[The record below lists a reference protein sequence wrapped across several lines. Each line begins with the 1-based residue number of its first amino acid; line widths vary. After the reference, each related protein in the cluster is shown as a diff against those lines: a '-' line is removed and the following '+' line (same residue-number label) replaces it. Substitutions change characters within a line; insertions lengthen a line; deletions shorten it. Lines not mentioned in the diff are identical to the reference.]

1 MAGRDHVESI
11 DALPLEY
18 RLDEP
23 YGSAR
28 GLVASRSLTLVR
40 LRTRDGVTGWGEC
53 FGPPRAVVPL
63 VEELGAQL
71 SGAPLERWRP
81 LLARELQQGYHRGGA
96 GLHVS
101 ALSGV
106 DIAGWDAWGRAL
118 GVSVGSLLGG
128 RARDHVP
135 AYAST
140 GYATADLDPA
150 AFRRAIESAVHEGF
164 GGAKIKIGFG
174 LPVDRQRA
182 GIAREVL
189 GPHRALMVDFNG
201 NCTAAAVVDIVEAL
215 RELGLYWLEEPVPPE
230 DLAGYERLRV
240 LSVRLAGGEALFTRH
255 GFRPF
260 IAGGLIDIAQ
270 PDVAKCGG
278 LSEARVIGELA
289 RTWNV
294 RVSPHCWGG
303 AVSLAATL
311 QLLGSLPDY
320 PHAHNAADE
329 LWLEYDRAPNGLR
342 DELLSEPLKVVEGN
356 VAIPN
361 GPGLGIEVDED
372 ALRRF
377 HPARGDGG

>member
-1 MAGRDHVESI
+1 MAGRDHVESV
-11 DALPLEY
+11 DALPVEY
-18 RLDEP
+18 HLDEP

-28 GLVASRSLTLVR
+28 GLVTSRSLTLVR

-63 VEELGAQL
+63 VEELGEQL
-71 SGAPLERWRP
+71 SGAPLEGWQP
-81 LLARELQQGYHRGGA
+81 FLARVLQQGYHRGGA

-106 DIAGWDAWGRAL
+106 DIAQWDAWGRGL
-118 GVSVGSLLGG
+118 GVSVSRLLGG
-128 RARDHVP
+128 RARDRVT

-140 GYATADLDPA
+140 GYATRDLRPE

-164 GGAKIKIGFG
+164 GGAKVKIGFG
-174 LPVDRQRA
+174 PAVDRQRA
-182 GIAREVL
+182 GIAREAL
-189 GPHRALMVDFNG
+189 GPQRALMVDFNG
-201 NCTAAAVVDIVEAL
+201 NCTAAAVIDIVKTL
-215 RELGLYWLEEPVPPE
+215 RDLEVYWLEEPVPPE
-230 DLAGYERLRV
+230 DLAGYERLR
-240 LSVRLAGGEALFTRH
+240 LLDVRLAGGEALFTRH

-260 IAGGLIDIAQ
+260 IADGLIDIAQ
-270 PDVAKCGG
+270 PDVTKCGG
-278 LSEARVIGELA
+278 LSEARAIGELA

-311 QLLGSLPDY
+311 QLLASLPDY

-342 DELLSEPLKVVEGN
+342 DELLTEPFKVVGGN
-356 VAIPN
+356 VAIPD
-361 GPGLGIEVDED
+361 GPGLGVEVDED
-372 ALRRF
+372 AVRRF
-377 HPARGDGG
+377 HPARGDGR